1 MGVFMYIWVGID
13 VDSQLWDIKH
23 TAYSAEKEIGFKNS
37 NFTLPLHISLKIS
50 FPVDDGIYLDVV
62 QALTEYFKTLSPF
75 EICVKGIE
83 NETSIVWIRMSHNET
98 LNKIHDKLNSMLLD
112 SYGVGLHEYD
122 GDYKFHTTLFM
133 EDNNEKTDIAYDKV
147 KNIKIPEKLIANKFV
162 IGISDTGALGTY
174 RVFRTVKV

>member
-1 MGVFMYIWVGID
+1 MYIWVGID
-13 VDSQLWDIKH
+13 VDDQLEDIKCA
-23 TAYSAEKEIGFKNS
+23 AYEAEKEIGFQNS

-62 QALTEYFKTLSPF
+62 QVLTEYFKALSPF
-75 EICVKGIE
+75 EIDVKGIE
-83 NETSIVWIRMSHNET
+83 NETSIIWIRMSHNEV

-122 GDYKFHTTLFM
+122 MDYKFHTTLFM
-133 EDNNEKTDIAYDKV
+133 ENNDEKIGFAYDKV
-147 KNIKIPEKLIANKFV
+147 KNVKIPEKLIANKFV

-174 RVFRTVKV
+174 RVFRTVQV